1 MRATL
6 LIGKDVLSKYVIRL
20 QKKKSIMERRMELAL
35 KKVTFLNEELSEDE
49 KLFRILRFNRYTIVR
64 HPLERL
70 LSAYIDK
77 IKGPVLKV
85 IHPVNYFE
93 RLKQEI
99 FKKYCH
105 NEFEVWKQSNR
116 SESYIS
122 FTTFLKWITNENITT
137 INEHFMPQY
146 YNCEPCRMDYH
157 FYGNFKNFSK
167 DAAQILEQFS
177 PSLELLQTSYHPPG
191 KTTSD
196 IMTDYYSQVSKQLK
210 QSLYFKFSI
219 EFDFYHSLY
228 PSEKAWTYKL
238 LEITP

>member
-1 MRATL
+1 MRVTL
-6 LIGKDVLSKYVIRL
+6 LIGKNVLSKYVIRL
-20 QKKKSIMERRMELAL
+20 QKKKNVMERKLELAL
-35 KKVTFLNEELSEDE
+35 KKVTLLNEELSEDE
-49 KLFRILRFNRYTIVR
+49 KLFRVLRFNRYTIVR

-77 IKGPVLKV
+77 IGGPVLRV
-85 IHPVNYFE
+85 IHRINYFE
-93 RLKQEI
+93 RLKKEI

-105 NEFEVWKQSNR
+105 DEYELWKQTNR

-122 FTTFLKWITNENITT
+122 FTTFLKWVTNENISA

-167 DAAQILEQFS
+167 DATQILEQFS
-177 PSLELLQTSYHPPG
+177 PSLELLQTSYYSQG
-191 KTTSD
+191 KKTSD
-196 IMTDYYSQVSKQLK
+196 MMTNYYSQVSKQLK
-210 QSLYFKFSI
+210 HSLYLKFSI

-228 PSEKAWTYKL
+228 PSEKTFTYKL
-238 LEITP
+238 LEITY